1 MHSATNTASTMKTQS
16 YNPSPLEV
24 SFAQAIA
31 SLQEQ
36 IAQKLPDLD
45 LLEVQSDTAVD
56 NPLLRF
62 HLQDPDGDRHEIVV
76 QVIERIDDSEK
87 Q

>member
-1 MHSATNTASTMKTQS
+1 MHSVTNTASTMKTQT

-36 IAQKLPDLD
+36 IAQKLPNLD
-45 LLEVQSDTAVD
+45 LVEVHSDTTVD
-56 NPLLRF
+56 NPMLRF

-76 QVIERIDDSEK
+76 RVIQRIDDADK